1 MLQIGYTMG
10 LEFME
15 IDTLVAAV
23 QATGSKKKLIL
34 IIKGL
39 AHQLIV
45 STRKSRNFLVLPV
58 NMPK

>member
-23 QATGSKKKLIL
+23 QATGSTKSLIL

-45 STRKSRNFLVLPV
+45 RARKSSNFLVLPV

>member
-1 MLQIGYTMG
+1 MD

-15 IDTLVAAV
+15 IDMLVAAV
-23 QATGSKKKLIL
+23 PATGSKKRLIL

-39 AHQLIV
+39 AHQLTV
-45 STRKSRNFLVLPV
+45 SARKSNNFLVLPV